1 MLAAASANDRFLPL
15 LALTLLL
22 TVGAALA
29 LRRIRLPALPGFF
42 LCGFILAR
50 TGLIDLSPGS
60 ASANLLVAMGDV
72 GVVLLM
78 FGIGTECSLHELAQL
93 RQRGLRAGLLQIGL
107 TTGVFAAVALACGQP
122 AGSVLLWGLIGA
134 VSSTAVGVRLFDDC
148 GAPGHPAAR
157 TVLGIALVQDLAVI
171 FTLLLMPALARST
184 GAAGVAEAAGLI
196 TLKGLI
202 FLAAAALLSR
212 WGIPQLLRAV
222 SRTKA
227 RDLFTLT
234 VLAVCSG
241 IAAMG
246 QWLGAGVSIGAFAA
260 GVAVSGSLYRLRIQA
275 DAAPFRD
282 FFLTIFFLSVGAL
295 VSPAALVEHWPL
307 IGLLTLGVLAV
318 KTALTTAAV
327 RMARGTAAAGLLAGA
342 ALSGVGEFAI
352 VLGREGVDTGLLS
365 ADMLQIIF
373 AVTALS
379 LSLSPIVMKLVVPP
393 VLRHEAATPA
403 AAPGKKKA
411 ASFSQR
417 VKEMQDHAILCG
429 YGTVGQVLHKGLT
442 RLGIP
447 VVIIE
452 LNAETVAM
460 LLKKGH
466 PVLFADIAQA
476 DTLELAG
483 VARARMIILSF
494 PNAEAARTTITIARE
509 RNPSILTFCRARWP
523 HEAAILRQLAPDN
536 VVHDEM
542 EAGHKMLR
550 LCTRGYGLDETA
562 E

>member
-60 ASANLLVAMGDV
+60 ASADLLVAMGDV

-122 AGSVLLWGLIGA
+122 PGSVLLWGLIGA

-342 ALSGVGEFAI
+342 ALSGVGEFSI

-365 ADMLQIIF
+365 EDTLQIIF

-393 VLRHEAATPA
+393 VLRHEAAAPA

-562 E
+562 G